1 MSSSMVS
8 AAWLAR
14 GIAVIAILAAFFV
27 QRLTH
32 SREAFYVCLGIGAVA
47 ALFAAIR
54 SAFPGKQV
62 RH

>member
-14 GIAVIAILAAFFV
+14 GIAVLAIIAAWFV
-27 QRLTH
+27 RRLTH
-32 SREAFYVCLGIGAVA
+32 SQEAFYACLIVGALF

-54 SAFPGKQV
+54 SAFPGKQL
-62 RH
+62 